1 MTRRLLGKHSLSERR
16 IIATAHC
23 RLLFAACPKGAQ
35 PLRDT
40 IKNLRQMAAP
50 FCRNSRMVLRQK
62 NPLLAERVNADLKF

>member
-1 MTRRLLGKHSLSERR
+1 MPPIVRRLPEG
-16 IIATAHC
+16 C
-23 RLLFAACPKGAQ
+23 AQ

-40 IKNLRQMAAP
+40 IKNMAAP